1 VVPHPKEDLVQKFYQ
16 GLTMASGTI
25 INASAEVS
33 IIELTP
39 TEAFTLF
46 KKVADNDTWVS
57 SGRLLPVQPTGN
69 VKGVLQVEKEDLLEG
84 KIDSLMK
91 RLEKMEIKK
100 KEAQDLKAVEAR
112 STYEECGKYGHVQK
126 DCPEDAKMLDYM
138 RKGDLPNF
146 HYRQGRPQFN
156 ASSSIPNLVPL
167 LMQLNDFMDEQAKIN
182 TDTVTKFKATDRC
195 WRTSI
200 AR

>member
-126 DCPEDAKMLDYM
+126 DCPKDAKMLDYM